1 MSLTVAEWG
10 KQVCALSVKAAAALD
25 VPGVGSPEVL
35 TLTARKERAA
45 EVLAPRANALAAAAA
60 ELAAIQL
67 PRAVQ
72 ASSGTFANYHA
83 VLQRT
88 IADLAT
94 AWQALVNSAA
104 SARSAEEIN
113 AANVVLM
120 RADDKADQT
129 LDLVGNPYLVS
140 GEMRKALA
148 EPEDCG
154 ILNKHIGSCP
164 DPKRCS
170 GLRLPERAGA

>member
-1 MSLTVAEWG
+1 MAEWG
-10 KQVCALSVKAAAALD
+10 KQVCAFSVEAAAALD
-25 VPGVGSPEVL
+25 VPGLGSPEAL
-35 TLTARKERAA
+35 TLTARKVRAA
-45 EVLAPRANALAAAAA
+45 EVLAPRANALAAAAEGLGA
-60 ELAAIQL
+60 MQPPKE
-67 PRAVQ
+67 VQ
-72 ASSGTFANYHA
+72 ESSGAFTNYHA
-83 VLQRT
+83 ALQRT

-94 AWQALVNSAA
+94 AWQTLVNSAA

-120 RADDKADQT
+120 RADDDADQT
-129 LDLVGNPYLVS
+129 LALVGNAYLVS
-140 GEMRKALA
+140 DEMRKALA